1 MKRMF
6 FKGVKNFEA
15 SIEIPS
21 RKGDINRCFLL
32 GKDLCIFTV

>member
-1 MKRMF
+1 MF

-21 RKGDINRCFLL
+21 RKGDIDRCFYFPYAR
-32 GKDLCIFTV
+32 KR